1 MRAVIVGTGQVG
13 FAIIGALSGENADV
27 VAIDVSEINLEMAR
41 EQFDIQTICGSGS
54 NPVNLIDAGIA
65 SADMLVAVT
74 DSDEVNM
81 VACSIAAMKAPH
93 AIRVARIRE
102 TAFLNDESV
111 LGEDGFRITHA
122 INPEMVTAKRLI
134 DILQVP
140 IATDVAELDGGL
152 QLVGIR
158 VPAIAAAC
166 GNSFAALRNMAP
178 ELKMLVTTR
187 IREGESI
194 VPKGGDDLRAGDV
207 LYTVISPE
215 DLPAL
220 ATLFN
225 MPWRPSKRITIAGGT
240 GVGFMLAKQLES
252 SSKSSIKLIESDS
265 ARANELAMSLS
276 KILVLQGFPTDENL
290 LLEENI
296 RDCDVFIAALKDEEA
311 NVMAALNAKRLGAH
325 RVITLTNKT
334 GYIPIIENAGVDAVV
349 SPQALAIGTILR
361 YVRKGRVKSVTPYGL
376 AGKAEIIEFEAL
388 ETAKIV
394 GKPLKEV
401 KMPSSAIIGALIRN
415 GRGII
420 PGGND
425 VIQPGD
431 RVFVFT
437 EKEAIKKLEKLI
449 SVSLNFF

>member
-13 FAIIGALSGENADV
+13 IAIIGALSGENADV
-27 VAIDVSEINLEMAR
+27 VAIDISEANLALTR

-54 NPVNLIDAGIA
+54 SPTNLIDAGIS
-65 SADMLVAVT
+65 SADMIVAVT

-81 VACSIAAMKAPH
+81 VACSIAAMKSPH

-102 TAFLNDESV
+102 AAFLADETV
-111 LGEDGFRITHA
+111 LGPDGFRVTHA
-122 INPEMVTAKRLI
+122 INPEMVTAKRLT
-134 DILQVP
+134 DILNVP
-140 IATDVAELDGGL
+140 IATDVAELDCGL

-158 VPAIAAAC
+158 VPQQF
-166 GNSFAALRNMAP
+166 NSRNKSFAALRNLAP
-178 ELKMLVTTR
+178 ELKMMVTTR
-187 IREGESI
+187 IRNGASI
-194 VPKGGDDLRAGDV
+194 VPKGNDDVQAGDL
-207 LYTVISPE
+207 LYIVIAPD

-220 ATLFN
+220 AELFN
-225 MPWRPSKRITIAGGT
+225 MPWRPVKRVTIAGGT
-240 GVGFMLAKQLES
+240 GIGFTLAKALEHT
-252 SSKSSIKLIESDS
+252 SKCNIKLIESD
-265 ARANELAMSLS
+265 AERANELAMSLS

-349 SPQALAIGTILR
+349 SPQALAIGTILH
-361 YVRKGRVKSVTPYGL
+361 YVRQGRVNSVTPYGL

-394 GKPLKEV
+394 GKPLKDV
-401 KMPSSAIIGALIRN
+401 KMPASAIIGALIRGN
-415 GRGII
+415 EAII

-425 VIQPGD
+425 VIEPGD

-437 EKEAIKKLEKLI
+437 EKQAIKKLEKLI

>member
-13 FAIIGALSGENADV
+13 FAIIGALSSENADV
-27 VAIDVSEINLEMAR
+27 VAIDISEENLEVVR
-41 EQFDIQTICGSGS
+41 EQFDIQTISGSGS
-54 NPVNLIDAGIA
+54 NPVNLMDAGIA

-74 DSDEVNM
+74 NSDEVNM
-81 VACSIAAMKAPH
+81 VACFIAAMKAPH

-102 TAFLNDESV
+102 TAFLQDDTV
-111 LGEDGFRITHA
+111 LGGDGFRVTHA
-122 INPEMVTAKRLI
+122 INPEMVTAKRLM

-140 IATDVAELDGGL
+140 IAADVAELGHGL

-158 VPAIAAAC
+158 VKPGSRAC
-166 GNSFAALRNMAP
+166 GKSFAGLRNLAP
-178 ELKMLVTTR
+178 DLKMLVTTR
-187 IREGESI
+187 IRHSESI
-194 VPKGGDDLRAGDV
+194 VPKGNDDIMANDL
-207 LYTVISPE
+207 LYTVIAPV
-215 DLPAL
+215 DLPRL
-220 ATLFN
+220 AEVLE
-225 MPWRPSKRITIAGGT
+225 MPWRPSRRITIAGGT
-240 GVGFMLAKQLES
+240 GIGFTLARELENTPRTN
-252 SSKSSIKLIESDS
+252 IKLIESDP
-265 ARANELAMSLS
+265 ARANELAMSFS

-296 RDCDVFIAALKDEEA
+296 RDCDVFVAALKDEEA

-349 SPQALAIGTILR
+349 SPQALAIGTILH
-361 YVRKGRVKSVTPYGL
+361 YVRQGRVNSVTPYGL

-388 ETAKIV
+388 ETARIV
-394 GKPLKEV
+394 GKPLKDV
-401 KMPSSAIIGALIRN
+401 SMPQSAIIGALIR
-415 GRGII
+415 GGKAII

-437 EKEAIKKLEKLI
+437 EKEAVKKLEKLI

>member
-27 VAIDVSEINLEMAR
+27 VAIDVSEDSLGDAR

-54 NPVNLIDAGIA
+54 NPTNLVDAGIA

-102 TAFLNDESV
+102 TAFLKDETV
-111 LGEDGFRITHA
+111 LGNDGFRVTHA
-122 INPEMVTAKRLI
+122 INPEMVTAKRLT
-134 DILQVP
+134 DILEVP
-140 IATDVAELDGGL
+140 IATDVAELGHGL
-152 QLVGIR
+152 QLVGVR
-158 VPAIAAAC
+158 VPAYAAAC
-166 GNSFAALRNMAP
+166 GKSFAALRNMAP

-187 IREGESI
+187 IRSGESI
-194 VPKGGDDLRAGDV
+194 VPKGNDDVQAGDV
-207 LYTVISPE
+207 LYTVISPS
-215 DLPAL
+215 DLPQL
-220 ATLFN
+220 AELLSL
-225 MPWRPSKRITIAGGT
+225 PWRPAKRITIAGGT
-240 GVGFMLAKQLES
+240 GIGFMLAKTLEA
-252 SSKSSIKLIESDS
+252 SSKSNIKLIESD
-265 ARANELAMSLS
+265 AVRANELAMSLS
-276 KILVLQGFPTDENL
+276 KILVLQGNPTDENL
-290 LLEENI
+290 LVEENI

-349 SPQALAIGTILR
+349 SPQALAIGTILH
-361 YVRKGRVKSVTPYGL
+361 YVRQGRVKSVTPYGM
-376 AGKAEIIEFEAL
+376 AGKAEIIECEAL

-394 GKPLKEV
+394 GTPLKDV
-401 KMPSSAIIGALIRN
+401 KMPKSAIIGALIRN
-415 GRGII
+415 GKAII

-425 VIQPGD
+425 IIQPGD

-437 EKEAIKKLEKLI
+437 EKEAIKKLEKMI
-449 SVSLNFF
+449 SVSLSFF